1 MHMVD
6 FAVRFQE
13 LKQELDDPDARFL
26 GEGMVDDLLALAP
39 YIPDRQNEAWLF
51 RELAVLEGKRGQLSC
66 LDHADRALAAQ
77 ADTDILPPDRLYF
90 MHVLCGDVGATWSD
104 DPRTRMHL
112 DKALSLHAQLDRP
125 IGEEFFTRLNLG
137 IYEKS
142 IGSSRM
148 GLDVFEPLLADG
160 EKHHGQHSS
169 ELSNLLRL
177 MSESQEALGDFDRA
191 LYYGKRSL
199 DLNDYATDP
208 GRRVTALM
216 TFGRLQFRAG
226 RKDDAR
232 TSFDEAVAFAE
243 VQCSSST
250 QDFAREERD
259 KQFPDPLQAPPH
271 SLLSRLKA
279 AFRPR

>member
-1 MHMVD
+1 MMHMVD
-6 FAVRFQE
+6 FAARFQE

-26 GEGMVDDLLALAP
+26 GEGMVDDLLALVP

-51 RELAVLEGKRGQLSC
+51 RELALLEGKRGQLSC

-112 DKALSLHAQLDRP
+112 DNALSLHAQLDRP
-125 IGEEFFTRLNLG
+125 VGEAFFTRLNLG

-160 EKHHGQHSS
+160 ERHYGKNSS

-177 MSESQEALGDFDRA
+177 MSESEEALGDVERA
-191 LYYGKRSL
+191 RAYGKRSL
-199 DLNDYATDP
+199 DLQDYKADP

-216 TFGRLQFRAG
+216 TFGRLQFRTGQQDKA
-226 RKDDAR
+226 RK
-232 TSFDEAVAFAE
+232 SFDDAVAFATAH
-243 VQCSSST
+243 CSSST
-250 QDFAREERD
+250 QDFARKARD
-259 KQFPDPLQAPPH
+259 EQFPAASVPPH
-271 SLLSRLKA
+271 TLLSRLKS